1 MIIKGREYIEIDLL
15 EINQKEVRFFVGKM
29 RADDLLDI
37 YTVNP
42 VEYDIVKQKSLIK
55 TSGGDEE
62 YLSFLLD
69 EDKRKLLDYNSKGFQ
84 RDFDPV
90 RVNSIGEFLNQ
101 EEYALFPNTVIV
113 TCDLLNNYRELA
125 EKESFEDL
133 VEELAWPNNLAYL
146 DENNGKYKLYV
157 PKTEKSLIIVDGQ
170 HRIVGLDRANKA
182 VSAQYDILLSFIIG
196 YDRSVIAKLF
206 YTINYTQKSVNKSL
220 LYHLTAEFSGRIDE
234 ITFLHELIKVLNES
248 EASPFCNRIKM
259 LGKMPAKIATE
270 TKYLLTI
277 SQAFLIDYLL
287 YTITKRD
294 RVGNICP
301 IFYYYYKQKQG
312 VLLLRFFARYFLAIK
327 EIFSPQ
333 WEQPGQSVLSKT
345 TGVGAFLKI
354 LNYFFV
360 KLAVDEKFAEDPKRI
375 DLFDA
380 NRLVGLLKLKDTA
393 TQDLSEYSKAGGAG
407 KVNELTKDL
416 ILRIDY
422 FKADNYK
429 EFDAVFR
436 QKYVPDFM
444 AWINKVP

>member
-1 MIIKGREYIEIDLL
+1 MKTKDREYIDIDLL
-15 EINQKEVRFFVGKM
+15 EINQKGVRFFVGKM
-29 RADDLLDI
+29 CADDLLGI

-42 VEYDIVKQKSLIK
+42 VEYDIVKQKALIQ

-62 YLSFLLD
+62 YLSYLLD
-69 EDKRKLLDYNSKGFQ
+69 EDNRKLSDYNSKGFQ

-90 RVNSIGEFLNQ
+90 RVNSIGDFLNQ

-125 EKESFEDL
+125 EDETFEDL
-133 VEELAWPNNLAYL
+133 AEELAWPNNLAYL
-146 DENNGKYKLYV
+146 DDSNGKFKLYV

-170 HRIVGLDRANKA
+170 HRIVGLDRASKE
-182 VSAQYDILLSFIIG
+182 VKSHYDILLSFIIG

-220 LYHLTAEFSGRIDE
+220 LYHLTAEFSGNIDE

-248 EASPFCNRIKM
+248 DLSPFCNRIKM
-259 LGKMPAKIATE
+259 LGKMPPKTDPE
-270 TKYLLTI
+270 TKKLLTI

-294 RVGNICP
+294 KVGDVCP
-301 IFYYYYKQKQG
+301 VFYYYYKQKQG
-312 VLLLRFFARYFLAIK
+312 VLLLRFFVRYFLAIK
-327 EIFSPQ
+327 EVFSPQ
-333 WEQPGQSVLSKT
+333 WEQPGQSILSKT
-345 TGVGAFLKI
+345 TGVGAFLKV

-360 KLAVDEKFAEDPKRI
+360 KLAVDEKFSEDPERI
-375 DLFDA
+375 DLFDVK
-380 NRLVGLLKLKDTA
+380 RLVGLLKLKDTA
-393 TQDLSEYSKAGGAG
+393 IADLSAYAKAGGAG

-416 ILRIDY
+416 IVRLDY

-429 EFDAVFR
+429 DFDASFR
-436 QKYVPDFM
+436 KSYVPDFM
-444 AWINKVP
+444 AWINKIP